1 MTTHSVINPY
11 LRDNGPLYFD
21 KKNSGTYTRVV
32 LTLLGYIGRD
42 LSSWETK
49 KERMVEKFMEHVEK
63 FRQRMSDALIVET
76 YKDLTPSEA
85 SFDIV

>member
-1 MTTHSVINPY
+1 MTTPSVMDQHM
-11 LRDNGPLYFD
+11 RNGGP
-21 KKNSGTYTRVV
+21 RVFFEEDAEVYCRAV
-32 LTLLGYIGRD
+32 LVLLGYIGRD

>member
-1 MTTHSVINPY
+1 MTAPSVMDPY
-11 LRDNGPLYFD
+11 TNGPRVFD
-21 KKNSGTYTRVV
+21 KDGAGVYCEAV
-32 LTLLGYIGRD
+32 LVLLDRLDRD
-42 LSSWETK
+42 DPSWETK